1 MAVRADLPAAAIDV
15 VFIDIGSVLV
25 ESRGGAGPAKRIA
38 AELGLSDADRRR
50 LDIALMTT
58 PATSPD
64 AVAAVLPIGSAD
76 DVVARV
82 WREQLDEAVAVPG
95 AAAAVRTL
103 HDAGFRIGL
112 LSNIWEPY
120 LRSAAG
126 RLPDVFGPLT
136 APELRLFSC
145 RVGLA
150 KPDPALYRLATE
162 RAGVPAERI
171 AMVGDSYV
179 RDIAPAIDAGLAT
192 VWAPRARERDR
203 VAAVEAGLL
212 AAPWRRVA
220 SITDVTPELLAGHSV
235 SASMGGHE

>member
-1 MAVRADLPAAAIDV
+1 MRADSVAGGIDV
-15 VFIDIGSVLV
+15 VFVDIGSVLV
-25 ESRGGAGPAKRIA
+25 ESQGGAGPAKRIA
-38 AELGLSDADRRR
+38 AELGLSEADRWR

-58 PATSPD
+58 PATSPG
-64 AVAAVLPIGSAD
+64 AIAAVLPVGSAD
-76 DVVARV
+76 GVVARV

-95 AAAAVRTL
+95 AAAAVQAL

-120 LRSAAG
+120 LRSAAE

-136 APELRLFSC
+136 EPELRLFSC
-145 RVGLA
+145 RAGLA
-150 KPDPALYRLATE
+150 KPDPALYRLAIE

-192 VWAPRARERDR
+192 VWAPRPRERDQ
-203 VAAVEAGLL
+203 VEAVEAGLL
-212 AAPWRRVA
+212 AAPWRQVE
-220 SITDVTPELLAGHSV
+220 SIADVTPELLAGYSV
-235 SASMGGHE
+235 PASTGGHE

>member
-1 MAVRADLPAAAIDV
+1 LVATGIDV

-25 ESRGGAGPAKRIA
+25 ESQDGAGPAKRIA

-50 LDIALMTT
+50 LDLALMTT

-64 AVAAVLPIGSAD
+64 AVAGVAR

-82 WREQLDEAVAVPG
+82 WREQLDEAVAVRG
-95 AAAAVRTL
+95 AAAAVQAL

-136 APELRLFSC
+136 EPDLRLFSC

-150 KPDPALYRLATE
+150 KPDPALYRLAIE

-192 VWAPRARERDR
+192 VWAPRARERDQ

-212 AAPWRRVA
+212 AAPWRQVA
-220 SITDVTPELLAGHSV
+220 SIADVTPELLAGHSV
-235 SASMGGHE
+235 PASMGGHE